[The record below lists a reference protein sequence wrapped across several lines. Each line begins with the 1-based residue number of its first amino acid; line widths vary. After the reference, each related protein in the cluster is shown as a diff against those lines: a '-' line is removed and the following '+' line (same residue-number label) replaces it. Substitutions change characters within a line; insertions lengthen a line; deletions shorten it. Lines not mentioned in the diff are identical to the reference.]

1 MSLLLEMLKPAQNL
15 LNQGFANSR
24 KAREISAEQAGK
36 ILALYATNPNFS
48 LFIEVENQ
56 RLKFMDEINGEPNA
70 TLGGSF
76 MNLIKLA
83 TGDQEA
89 VIRSSDII
97 IDGDASFAQA
107 MQELMAALRPDPEEE
122 LSKVF
127 GDVMAHQM
135 GRAFGQFTSW
145 ANKTADTFSMNFRE
159 FLSEESRE
167 IPTRYETEEFMQSV
181 DELRDDI
188 DRMIAR
194 FESLKSKV

>member
-1 MSLLLEMLKPAQNL
+1 MSVFLEILKPTL
-15 LNQGFANSR
+15 HLFNQGFANSR
-24 KAREISAEQAGK
+24 KAREISAKQAGK
-36 ILALYATNPNFS
+36 TLALYASNPNFS
-48 LFIEVENQ
+48 LFIQVEDQ
-56 RLKFMDEINGEPNA
+56 RLTIVEDVDGEPNA
-70 TLGGSF
+70 SIGGRF
-76 MNLIKLA
+76 VDLIKLA
-83 TGDQEA
+83 TGDEDT

-107 MQELMAALRPDPEEE
+107 MQELIAALKPDPEEE

-135 GRAFGQFTSW
+135 GRAFSHFTSW

-159 FLSEESRE
+159 FLSEESRD
-167 IPTRYETEEFMQSV
+167 IPTRYETEEFMRSV

-194 FESLKSKV
+194 FENLKARA